1 MNQTSSTDI
10 LAIIVRSLGLILLLV
25 GLFIGIKVTLEAW
38 HLYEQPERIERFA
51 EAIEKGSNLDAL
63 IASVAERNKITTQ
76 QPRAVSP
83 TNNANAANKPSLRIS
98 YFLAWGVVVVL
109 LMVIGSLAATAIRT
123 GGQLALYDL
132 QVKQFANQLIK
143 QTNREKD

>member
-1 MNQTSSTDI
+1 MSQTSSTDI

-63 IASVAERNKITTQ
+63 IASVAERNKIATQ

-83 TNNANAANKPSLRIS
+83 TNNASPANKPSLRIS

-143 QTNREKD
+143 QANREKD